1 MLDRSLLTACLAAFL
16 TAYLSPAYAVALRP
30 GKVTDATV
38 CDLAPNTIGFLGGSL
53 LIPAAAAKRD
63 QVDAYFRLSAS
74 FVAQKCADGQI
85 LILQGMS
92 DLAVA
97 AESLVQLANSA
108 CAVATVVRSEV
119 SIPFL
124 GGSEPGF
131 ELRCPITKRNALGA
145 HLGELEPDDAAVVR
159 LTLGA
164 GALLHRVSDGGWRLD
179 GPQLHAVDLDAPLAG
194 GLVEDGPE
202 ALVDLL
208 AGREGGLEVHAA
220 DDVAQRRHGE
230 LLDGLDVVLGLVG
243 RANGIDHLEVDDRVD
258 AHHQVVLGD
267 HALRREGHNHLAHI
281 HGVADQVDEG
291 HQQVEAGGE
300 GALVAAEALDDAP
313 AKSKACTDAGK
324 EEISILGYDTQDE
337 ATAAVTLGRADALSA
352 DSPVTQYAVAQSKG
366 KLQIAGD
373 VYDIFLYGMPVPQ
386 GSAMGTALQAA
397 LIELQADGTYS
408 EILSKWGVEGGAITD
423 ITINGAQS

>member
-16 TAYLSPAYAVALRP
+16 TAYQSPAYAVALRP

-74 FVAQKCADGQI
+74 FVAQKCSDGQI

-145 HLGELEPDDAAVVR
+145 HLGELERADPLESLKARLQGAA
-159 LTLGA
+159 
-164 GALLHRVSDGGWRLD
+164 RVES
-179 GPQLHAVDLDAPLAG
+179 VDCD
-194 GLVEDGPE
+194 
-202 ALVDLL
+202 
-208 AGREGGLEVHAA
+208 
-220 DDVAQRRHGE
+220 
-230 LLDGLDVVLGLVG
+230 
-243 RANGIDHLEVDDRVD
+243 
-258 AHHQVVLGD
+258 
-267 HALRREGHNHLAHI
+267 
-281 HGVADQVDEG
+281 
-291 HQQVEAGGE
+291 
-300 GALVAAEALDDAP
+300 
-313 AKSKACTDAGK
+313 K
-324 EEISILGYDTQDE
+324 
-337 ATAAVTLGRADALSA
+337 VTLASL
-352 DSPVTQYAVAQSKG
+352 
-366 KLQIAGD
+366 LQ
-373 VYDIFLYGMPVPQ
+373 
-386 GSAMGTALQAA
+386 
-397 LIELQADGTYS
+397 
-408 EILSKWGVEGGAITD
+408 GGACKK
-423 ITINGAQS
+423 

>member
-74 FVAQKCADGQI
+74 FVAQKCSDGQI

-97 AESLVQLANSA
+97 AESLVQLANSS

-145 HLGELEPDDAAVVR
+145 HLGELERADPLESLKARLQGAA
-159 LTLGA
+159 
-164 GALLHRVSDGGWRLD
+164 RVESV
-179 GPQLHAVDLDAPLAG
+179 P
-194 GLVEDGPE
+194 
-202 ALVDLL
+202 
-208 AGREGGLEVHAA
+208 
-220 DDVAQRRHGE
+220 
-230 LLDGLDVVLGLVG
+230 
-243 RANGIDHLEVDDRVD
+243 
-258 AHHQVVLGD
+258 
-267 HALRREGHNHLAHI
+267 
-281 HGVADQVDEG
+281 
-291 HQQVEAGGE
+291 
-300 GALVAAEALDDAP
+300 AP
-313 AKSKACTDAGK
+313 AGISDKKTDCDK
-324 EEISILGYDTQDE
+324 
-337 ATAAVTLGRADALSA
+337 VTLASL
-352 DSPVTQYAVAQSKG
+352 
-366 KLQIAGD
+366 LQ
-373 VYDIFLYGMPVPQ
+373 
-386 GSAMGTALQAA
+386 
-397 LIELQADGTYS
+397 
-408 EILSKWGVEGGAITD
+408 GGAC
-423 ITINGAQS
+423 QK